1 MFTSVVLLVALAGL
15 PPPPALDDEPPPGAA
30 RSMPGTSD
38 EDAGPG
44 VIERFFP
51 TDLDEDLHPAVE
63 EDLWMFFAA
72 GVAPIP
78 FGGVF
83 LPMLMIRDMPKD
95 YVGEGI
101 ISYLVHLLPVLFTFP
116 LAFFGGAIG
125 IYAGLIGLVGT
136 AYAALFGLLIG
147 QQNPSAAGACLAI
160 PLGLLCFAG
169 TVAICEV
176 AYVTAVLVNV
186 YWLLPVSLAN
196 AASRAL
202 YNEEAYGGRRS
213 SALDLPPSSSLATA
227 SRGMAY

>member
-1 MFTSVVLLVALAGL
+1 MFGSIALLVTLAAL
-15 PPPPALDDEPPPGAA
+15 PPPPSLDKEPPPGAA
-30 RSMPGTSD
+30 RSAPAAAD
-38 EDAGPG
+38 DDAGPG

-63 EDLWMFFAA
+63 EDLWIFFA
-72 GVAPIP
+72 GGMVPIP
-78 FGGVF
+78 FGGVL
-83 LPMLMIRDMPKD
+83 LPMLTMRDLPKE

-101 ISYLVHLLPVLFTFP
+101 ISYLVHLLPVLFTLPFA
-116 LAFFGGAIG
+116 LVAGVVG
-125 IYAGLIGLVGT
+125 IYAGLFGVLGT
-136 AYAALFGLLIG
+136 AYAALFGLFAG
-147 QQNPSAAGACLAI
+147 QQNPSAAGACLTI
-160 PLGLLCFAG
+160 PLALLCFAG
-169 TVAICEV
+169 TVAVCEV
-176 AYVTAVLVNV
+176 AYVAGVLVNF